1 MRIESFED
9 YEAEDNDYVEDAA
22 DIIAEMPI
30 DIALE
35 ILADFEVMDELA
47 L

>member
-1 MRIESFED
+1 MRIETFED
-9 YEAEDNDYVEDAA
+9 YEQEDNDYVEDGAC
-22 DIIAEMPI
+22 IIAEMPI

-35 ILADFEVMDELA
+35 ILADFEIMDELA